1 MNELLQ
7 GLIKLMTFGIE
18 VHGFLRSVTNLTHIL
33 RELGY

>member
-1 MNELLQ
+1 MDELLQ

-18 VHGFLRSVTNLTHIL
+18 VHGFLRSVTNLIHIL